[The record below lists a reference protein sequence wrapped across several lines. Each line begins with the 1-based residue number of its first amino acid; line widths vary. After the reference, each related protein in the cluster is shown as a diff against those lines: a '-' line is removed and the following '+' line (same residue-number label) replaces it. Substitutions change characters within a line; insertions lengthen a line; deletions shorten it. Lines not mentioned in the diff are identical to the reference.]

1 MICKKCGKEF
11 NSENNICT
19 FCNYDNNI
27 EGNVQ
32 PIENLAAEPLLSST
46 SSTAAVP
53 TEEVEDLFEDEK
65 KEEPVKVE
73 VTPTPAAPVVEP
85 VQIETTT
92 SSAAPTAEPVQTEA
106 TTSSATPTAEP
117 VQTETIVNPAPVV
130 ESTQEE
136 TSITE
141 EQPKSQLNTRTIV
154 MLIIIVILIIVT
166 VLTYLPK

>member
-27 EGNVQ
+27 EVNVQ
-32 PIENLAAEPLLSST
+32 PIENLAAEPLVSST
-46 SSTAAVP
+46 PSTAAVP
-53 TEEVEDLFEDEK
+53 TEEVEDLFGDEK

-85 VQIETTT
+85 T
-92 SSAAPTAEPVQTEA
+92 QTEA